1 MNITPLGLTFPS
13 AKPVLEPVSAA
24 DFYAAHTRILDNIT
38 TPTLG
43 RIRHLDGADNHYAN
57 TETAG
62 WRIIAN
68 TAVDHDLITE
78 LEPYIVALGTKRNG
92 RDMSMH
98 DILLDYPPDN
108 PPADNH
114 HIWSMWIKN
123 NYEEL
128 YTPDHKAPF
137 YLLIIGPPASVPF
150 GLQLRL
156 CTMAGVGR
164 ICFDSIDRYRGYLNR
179 LCAQDAS
186 PGAAP
191 SRGVVVFAP
200 NHDGPTSCSAK
211 FMARPLLNEINKHTT
226 TAAGT
231 PWKTVDLI
239 DDTPDTRRA
248 TRAGLLEA
256 VSDCQP
262 AMVYAAGHGLRS
274 QSPSTPCV
282 TGALYCPAHAETH
295 IPIPAEDYFCAHDLD
310 DRRPFVE
317 SGIFFQFGCFGYGM
331 PASSTIAHLAPGVAG
346 WKPAPESVC
355 LLPRELLSM
364 PRGPLA
370 YVGHLDAAL
379 LLGFYDEQ
387 SHVDAANNRLKP
399 FAWLVNWLLLRGWP
413 VGYAFGG
420 FRRSMASVLN
430 TTFDMINESMQQPD
444 NDRDMWNGMTNEEQQ
459 KVVFEMLRIIDAR
472 NFMIFGD
479 PAVGLPL

>member
-24 DFYAAHTRILDNIT
+24 DFFAAHTRIFDNIT

-43 RIRHLDGADNHYAN
+43 RIRHLDGADDHYAN

-68 TAVDHDLITE
+68 TAVDRNLITE
-78 LEPYIVALGTKRNG
+78 LEPDIVALGKKRNG
-92 RDMSMH
+92 RDMSIK
-98 DILLDYPPDN
+98 DILLDYPRDN
-108 PPADNH
+108 PAADNH
-114 HIWSMWIKN
+114 DTWSMWIRN
-123 NYEEL
+123 NYEIL
-128 YTPDHKAPF
+128 DTPDHKAPF

-156 CTMAGVGR
+156 CTMAAVGR
-164 ICFDSIDRYRGYLNR
+164 ICFDTSDQYRDYLTKLRQKPATTTRN
-179 LCAQDAS
+179 
-186 PGAAP
+186 
-191 SRGVVVFAP
+191 VVVFAP
-200 NHDGPTSCSAK
+200 NHDGPTSYSAR
-211 FMARPLLNEINKHTT
+211 FMARPLLDEINSHTK
-226 TAAGT
+226 ASSGT
-231 PWKTVDLI
+231 PSKTVDLI
-239 DDTPDTRRA
+239 DTPDTWRA
-248 TRAGLLEA
+248 TKAGLHGA
-256 VSDCQP
+256 VSDFQP

-274 QSPSTPCV
+274 ESPSTPCV

-295 IPIPAEDYFCAHDLD
+295 IPIPAQDYFSAHDLD
-310 DRRPFVE
+310 HRRPFVE

-331 PASSTIAHLAPGVAG
+331 PAASTIAHLAPGVAG

-387 SHVDAANNRLKP
+387 SHLDAANNRLKP
-399 FAWLVNWLLLRGWP
+399 FAWLVNWLLLKGYP

-430 TTFDMINESMQQPD
+430 TTFDMVNESMRQPD
-444 NDRDMWNGMTNEEQQ
+444 NGQDTGNGMTMEQQ
-459 KVVFEMLRIIDAR
+459 QEVVFEMLRIIDAR